1 MHSAVGIRLARL
13 VEGRTLHLYRGSGAT
28 LARDAATET
37 FGRRLIRRFEDRLL
51 YAPTEGEV
59 RSWTNSLP
67 AVARELAAA
76 GLEDLGR

>member
-1 MHSAVGIRLARL
+1 MAKP
-13 VEGRTLHLYRGSGAT
+13 AT
-28 LARDAATET
+28 KPKLESFPGPGDNSVSPEQLKT
-37 FGRRLIRRFEDRLL
+37 FYHDMLLIRRFEDRLL